1 MEKCGIGV
9 LFMLSPISPALMHF
23 KSWAFSKESV
33 CAFLY
38 NPCDSPLHKHCD
50 FYEFTFV
57 TYGAFRNIYN
67 DVTRDCPQNTL
78 IFFKKGEQHD
88 IRAIQNDSIH
98 FTFIV
103 REDYFETIFTQY
115 FPNVSI
121 DSLGRHRHI
130 RLSERQGE
138 YLAELAKK
146 ISNNSVRGYADSF
159 IHLFLFTVVSFCII
173 NESENISSAPQN
185 TARYIDD
192 LLIRLNN
199 FTYINHSVNQIYKDY
214 PIAQSALITLFK
226 KRTGMTIIQYHNM
239 KKMEYAAQL
248 LSSHEYTVTDVCV
261 MLNFSSLPH
270 FGQLFKAQFGMSPK
284 KYQKTHFGTP
294 IPQNPDDI
302 I

>member
-1 MEKCGIGV
+1 
-9 LFMLSPISPALMHF
+9 MLAEGELLMSSPTPPILIHF
-23 KSWAFSKESV
+23 KNHAFSKESV
-33 CAFLY
+33 CAYLY

-50 FYEFTFV
+50 FYEFIFV
-57 TYGAFRNIYN
+57 TYGTFRNNYN
-67 DVTRDCPQNTL
+67 GVERDCPQGTL
-78 IFFKKGEQHD
+78 LFFKKGEQHD
-88 IRAIQNDSIH
+88 IRAIQKDSIH
-98 FTFIV
+98 FTFIMQ
-103 REDYFETIFTQY
+103 EDYFKSIFIQY
-115 FPNVSI
+115 FPNLSI
-121 DSLGRHRHI
+121 ESLGKHRQI
-130 RLSERQGE
+130 RLSDRQSE

-159 IHLFLFTVVSFCII
+159 VHLFLFTVLSFCII
-173 NESENISSAPQN
+173 NEVDNVPSSPQN
-185 TARYIDD
+185 TSRYIDD

-270 FGQLFKAQFGMSPK
+270 FGQLFKAQFGVSPK

-294 IPQNPDDI
+294 IPQDPNDI
-302 I
+302 V